1 MIRLADERDAAA
13 VQAIY
18 APYVRDTAISFETEP
33 PPVEEI
39 ASRMRIALAHA
50 PWLVCEREGRVV
62 AYAYAGR
69 FHARAAYQWSVEV
82 TVYADRAHHRHGA
95 GTAVYTA
102 LLETLRLQGFYT
114 AVGVIALPNAPSV
127 GLHEA
132 LGFERAG
139 LVPAVGFKHG
149 RWHDIGWWRLALRP
163 LDQAPEPPRPLAAVV
178 GTKEW
183 NDLMARADRL
193 PADPA
198 RR

>member
-39 ASRMRIALAHA
+39 ASRMRSVLAHA
-50 PWLVCEREGRVV
+50 PWLVCEHEGRVV

-69 FHARAAYQWSVEV
+69 FHPRAAYQWSVEV
-82 TVYADRAHHRHGA
+82 TVYADRAHHRRGA
-95 GTAVYTA
+95 GRALYTA
-102 LLETLRLQGFYT
+102 LLDVLRLQGFCT
-114 AVGVIALPNAPSV
+114 AVGIIALPNPQSV

-132 LGFERAG
+132 LGFERVG
-139 LVPAVGFKHG
+139 VIPAVGFKHG
-149 RWHDIGWWRLALRP
+149 RWHDVGWWRLALRP
-163 LDQAPEPPRPLAAVV
+163 LAAAPAPPRPLAAVV
-178 GTKEW
+178 GTDAW
-183 NDLMARADRL
+183 NAALAPL
-193 PADPA
+193 PAPPA